1 MFSVCE
7 MPPSPWQPTQSSAF
21 SLPAAESAA
30 WAGTPASADNPR
42 RPYSVSNTNRRRIIG
57 IPDTQLVIPGRAS
70 AQTWNLAL
78 IISRFRIGAFHARS
92 GMTVLGTE
100 RYTTAFKN
108 AKLRPLV
115 PERPQPLNA
124 PSLLL
129 VADAV
134 DRTGP
139 VVGDEDRTILGDND
153 IRRPAEIILVTLKPA

>member
-30 WAGTPASADNPR
+30 WAGTPASADNPSA

-70 AQTWNLAL
+70 AQTRNLAL
-78 IISRFRIGAFHARS
+78 IISRFRIRAFHARS

-100 RYTTAFKN
+100 RCTTAFKN
-108 AKLRPLV
+108 AKLRPLGN
-115 PERPQPLNA
+115 EWPQPLNA

-153 IRRPAEIILVTLKPA
+153 IRRPAEIILVTLKP